1 MNPPSDHRKPT
12 VALLI
17 ESSRAY
23 GREIC
28 LGAAE
33 YARQHGEWNFVIQE
47 HDLRSG
53 VPEWLKTW
61 KGDGIL
67 CRIYDKKLAA
77 ALAKATCPVVDTYGQ
92 SRNTSIPFL
101 DTDAEA
107 TAEMAARFFVNAT
120 FKNFAYCGFPGLW
133 FSDARGKAFVDAMK
147 KYGSEVHVYKPPK
160 SWKSSDVAQREAL
173 HPSGSNALKK
183 WLSGLP
189 KGTAILACN
198 DIRAQQL
205 IKVAA
210 HCQRKIP
217 DDLAVMGVDDDE
229 VICELTNPRLSS
241 IKPDA
246 RTLGYTG
253 ARWLHLLMQGKPL
266 PYHELLI
273 PPLHITERASTDI
286 IASDDALFTSAARF
300 IRKHVQDG
308 IDVSKVVQHTNRS
321 RSSLEARFKKYL
333 GRSIKE
339 EITRARID
347 RAIILLRE
355 TSMTQQEIASASG
368 FATNSHFSR
377 IFKKSQGLT
386 PGELRAN
393 KRTPLGHKRA

>member
-1 MNPPSDHRKPT
+1 MTESSHPPRKPT

-33 YARQHGEWNFVIQE
+33 YARQHGEWNFVLQE
-47 HDLRSG
+47 HDLRTG

-77 ALAKATCPVVDTYGQ
+77 ALAKAKCPVVDTYGQ
-92 SRNTSIPFL
+92 SRSPAIPFL
-101 DTDAEA
+101 DTDAQA

-120 FKNFAYCGFPGLW
+120 FKNFAFCGFPGLW
-133 FSDARGKAFVDAMK
+133 FSDERSKAFVEAIK
-147 KYGSEVHVYKPPK
+147 KFGSEVHVYQPPQ
-160 SWKSSDVAQREAL
+160 SWSSADVARREAL
-173 HPSGSNALKK
+173 HPSGSKALRK
-183 WLSGLP
+183 WISDLP
-189 KGTAILACN
+189 QETAILACN

-205 IKVAA
+205 IKVANS
-210 HCQRKIP
+210 CQRKIP

-229 VICELTNPRLSS
+229 VICELTTPRLSS

-253 ARWLHLLMQGKPL
+253 ARWLHLLMQGKSL
-266 PYHELLI
+266 PYQNLLI

-286 IASDDALFTSAARF
+286 IASDDALFTTAVRY
-300 IRKHVQDG
+300 IRKHVQEG
-308 IDVSKVVQHTNRS
+308 IDVSKVVAHTQRS
-321 RSSLEARFKKYL
+321 RSSLEARFKK
-333 GRSIKE
+333 
-339 EITRARID
+339 
-347 RAIILLRE
+347 
-355 TSMTQQEIASASG
+355 
-368 FATNSHFSR
+368 
-377 IFKKSQGLT
+377 
-386 PGELRAN
+386 
-393 KRTPLGHKRA
+393 

>member
-1 MNPPSDHRKPT
+1 MPETSPNPRKPT

-17 ESSRAY
+17 ESSRSY

-33 YARQHGEWNFVIQE
+33 YAHQHGEWNFVLQE
-47 HDLRSG
+47 HDLRTG

-77 ALAKATCPVVDTYGQ
+77 ALAKAKCPVVDTYGQ
-92 SRNTSIPFL
+92 SRNPSIPFL
-101 DTDAEA
+101 DTDAAA

-120 FKNFAYCGFPGLW
+120 FKNFAFCGFPGLW
-133 FSDARGKAFVDAMK
+133 FSDERSKAFVTAIK
-147 KYGSEVHVYKPPK
+147 KYGSDVHVYQPPK
-160 SWKSSDVAQREAL
+160 SWSSPDVARREAL
-173 HPSGSNALKK
+173 HPVGSKALQQ
-183 WLSGLP
+183 WITDLP
-189 KGTAILACN
+189 RGTAILACN

-210 HCQRKIP
+210 SCQRKIP

-229 VICELTNPRLSS
+229 MICELTTPRLSS

-246 RTLGYTG
+246 RNLGYTG
-253 ARWLHLLMQGKPL
+253 ARWLHLLMQGKTL
-266 PYHELLI
+266 PYHNLLI

-286 IASDDALFTSAARF
+286 IASDDELFTIAVRY
-300 IRKHVQDG
+300 IRKHVQEG
-308 IDVSKVVQHTNRS
+308 IDVNKVISHTQRS
-321 RSSLEARFKKYL
+321 RSSLESRFKKHL

-339 EITRARID
+339 EITRARIA
-347 RAIILLRE
+347 RAVILLRD
-355 TSMTQQEIASASG
+355 TTMTQQEIADASG

-377 IFKKSQGLT
+377 IFKQNQGLT
-386 PGELRAN
+386 PGQLRA
-393 KRTPLGHKRA
+393 KHRKP

>member
-1 MNPPSDHRKPT
+1 MTVPSNSRKPT

-33 YARQHGEWNFVIQE
+33 YARQHGEWNFVLQE

-67 CRIYDKKLAA
+67 SRIYDQEIAD
-77 ALAKATCPVVDTYGQ
+77 ALAKAPCPVVDTYGQ
-92 SRNTSIPFL
+92 STRDCIPYL
-101 DTDAEA
+101 DTDAHGVA
-107 TAEMAARFFVNAT
+107 KMAARFFVDAT
-120 FKNFAYCGFPGLW
+120 FDHFAFCGFPGLW
-133 FSDARGKAFVDAMK
+133 FSDARSSAFVETMQT
-147 KYGSEVHVYKPPK
+147 YGATVDVYKPPK
-160 SWKSSDVAQREAL
+160 SWSSRDVAHREAL
-173 HPSGSNALKK
+173 HPTGSPELRK
-183 WLSGLP
+183 WVSRLP
-189 KGTAILACN
+189 RGTAILACN

-210 HCQRKIP
+210 SCQRKIP

-253 ARWLHLLMQGKPL
+253 ARWLHLLMQGKTL
-266 PYHELLI
+266 PYHSLLI
-273 PPLHITERASTDI
+273 PPLHINERASTDI
-286 IASDDALFTSAARF
+286 IASEDELFVSAVRY

-308 IDVSKVVQHTNRS
+308 IDPTQVVNFTRRS
-321 RSSLEARFKKYL
+321 RSSIESRFKKYL

-339 EITRARID
+339 EITRARVA
-347 RAIILLRE
+347 RAVILLRE
-355 TSMTQQEIASASG
+355 TSMTQQEVAEACG
-368 FATNSHFSR
+368 FVTSSHFSR
-377 IFKKSQGLT
+377 IFKQVEGTT
-386 PGELRAN
+386 PGALRAG
-393 KRTPLGHKRA
+393 KSKST